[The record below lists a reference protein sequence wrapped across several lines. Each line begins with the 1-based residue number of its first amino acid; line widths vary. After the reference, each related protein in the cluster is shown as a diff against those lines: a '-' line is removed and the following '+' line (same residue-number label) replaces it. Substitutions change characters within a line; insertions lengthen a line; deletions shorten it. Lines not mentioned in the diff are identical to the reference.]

1 MHVEWLQGATARNL
15 KYDIQGTFIST
26 PTIFPGYKKFYFD
39 DPSKIFNSEESKV
52 ISGTTDAAGNAI
64 IKARFEIGASAPG
77 MLLAS
82 FVTRV
87 YEESGDFSIDA
98 NRASY
103 SPYRR
108 YAGIKSPQ
116 QDGEPLKTGTE
127 YKYEVASVDYLG
139 QAVANT
145 ELEVRVYKVHWYWWW
160 SSDNGSLANYVSNSY
175 NKPVNTFTIRTGT
188 NGTAS
193 FNLKYA
199 DADWGT
205 YFISVKDKESNTLPV

>member
-1 MHVEWLQGATARNL
+1 M
-15 KYDIQGTFIST
+15 
-26 PTIFPGYKKFYFD
+26 
-39 DPSKIFNSEESKV
+39 
-52 ISGTTDAAGNAI
+52 ISGVTDAAGDAT

-98 NRASY
+98 NRAFY

-145 ELEVRVYKVHWYWWW
+145 ELEVKVYKVHWYWWW

-175 NKPVNTFTIRTGT
+175 NKPVKTFTIRTGT

-193 FNLKYA
+193 FNLKYT

>member
-1 MHVEWLQGATARNL
+1 
-15 KYDIQGTFIST
+15 
-26 PTIFPGYKKFYFD
+26 
-39 DPSKIFNSEESKV
+39 
-52 ISGTTDAAGNAI
+52 
-64 IKARFEIGASAPG
+64 

-160 SSDNGSLANYVSNSY
+160 SSDNGNLVNYVSNSY
-175 NKPVNTFTIRTGT
+175 NKPVKPSPSVSHEWHGLFQPEICRCRLG
-188 NGTAS
+188 
-193 FNLKYA
+193 NLFYL
-199 DADWGT
+199 G
-205 YFISVKDKESNTLPV
+205 ERQREQTLYRCDELFRLALQ